1 MKGLLLWSSLLCA
14 LIMAIRG
21 TARYNVHGGTPYRL
35 LLDTDVDTDDFFAI
49 LYLLKLNQSEFNLQ
63 AITVNTNSWT
73 NAGHAA
79 NQIYDILYM
88 MGRDDIDVGV
98 GGDGGILQN
107 GTIQP
112 DVGGYLPIIDQ
123 GSGTAGPC
131 RYRQAIPV
139 GGGGRLDIDTNS
151 GLRRSF
157 LPQGNRRYSP
167 LRQPTAQQV
176 LIKTIS
182 EGPVTLL
189 LTGAQ
194 TNLAIFLMTNPD
206 LKKNI
211 NHIYIMGGG
220 VRSKNPT
227 GCCPKNASSSC
238 QPQQCGDRGNM
249 FTTFRSNPYAEFNL
263 FGDPFAAYQVI
274 HSGIP
279 ITLVPLDAT
288 NTIPI
293 TQEFFKAFEKNQR
306 TYEAQY
312 VFKSLKMVHDTWF
325 DDQFFTSYFMWD
337 SFTAGVAASSMRNV
351 REEHEENE
359 FAEME
364 YMNIT
369 VVTSNKPYGI
379 SDGSN
384 TFFDG
389 RTTPKFNLKKNGVH
403 SGHVQIGI
411 RDPFCLRENATG
423 ICKDGYTEE
432 VIGPESVRVRVA
444 TRAKPNVDKT
454 STLDREYYVNFLDV
468 LNRPQGEGRFNF
480 TSEFPRYKEV
490 VYKPD
495 FKHKKL
501 GKIVVFDMDMSAG
514 DFLALF
520 YLLKVP
526 IEEIYLKAILVSGSG
541 WANAATIDVVYDLLH
556 MMGRDD
562 IVVGLGD
569 SFAVNQ
575 SYPNGPAV
583 GDCKYS
589 KAIPHGSGGRLDSDT
604 LYGLA
609 RDLPRSPRSYTA
621 ENSVKFGA
629 PRDTDFPQLRQPL
642 ALEVWRSLAKSIDDG
657 SKITILTNGPLTNLA
672 NILLSEINASS
683 IIQEVFILGGHVNYK
698 KNQEK
703 GNVINVPSNKYAEL
717 NMFLDPLAA
726 KTVFDSSLDITLV
739 PLRMQRKVYAFPNII
754 KMLQAKN
761 MTSEAIFTRRLLMRL
776 HRLHQRNH
784 LYRHVDMF
792 SSEILGAVILAGDQK
807 LLNSTFGMKHLRVY
821 AEGWLSRDGEL
832 ILDTQKKKGIKVL
845 EGFNHVSYYNIFSNH
860 LLRRKQ
866 SAVIGSFDE
875 QKRLW
880 GSPSA

>member
-1 MKGLLLWSSLLCA
+1 MKGLWLWSSLLCA
-14 LIMAIRG
+14 LTMVVGG
-21 TARYNVHGGTPYRL
+21 TSRYNVRGGPSYRL
-35 LLDTDVDTDDFFAI
+35 ILDTDVDTDDLFAL
-49 LYLLKLNQSEFNLQ
+49 LYLLKSNRSEFNLQ
-63 AITVNTNSWT
+63 AVTINTNSWT
-73 NAGHAA
+73 NAGHAV

-98 GGDGGILQN
+98 GGDGGILEN

-112 DVGGYLPIIDQ
+112 NVGGYLPIIDQ
-123 GSGTAGPC
+123 GRGTAGPC

-139 GGGGRLDIDTNS
+139 AGGGRLDIDTNM
-151 GLRRSF
+151 GIRRSF

-182 EGPVTLL
+182 EGPVTVFI
-189 LTGAQ
+189 TGVH
-194 TNLAIFLMTNPD
+194 TNMAIFLMTNPN

-211 NHIYIMGGG
+211 DHIYIMGGG

-227 GCCPKNASSSC
+227 GCCPKNASSTC
-238 QPQQCGDRGNM
+238 QPQQCGDHGNM
-249 FTTFRSNPYAEFNL
+249 FTAFRSNPYAEFNL
-263 FGDPFAAYQVI
+263 FGDPFAAYQVF

-293 TQEFFKAFEKNQR
+293 THEFFEAFEKNQR

-312 VFKSLKMVHDTWF
+312 VFKSLKIARDTWF
-325 DDQFFTSYFMWD
+325 DDQFYTSYFMWD
-337 SFTAGVAASSMRNV
+337 SFMAGVAASAMRNI
-351 REEHEENE
+351 RDEENE

-369 VVTSNKPYGI
+369 VITSNEPYGI
-379 SDGSN
+379 PDSSN
-384 TFFDG
+384 AFFGD
-389 RTTPKFNLKKNGVH
+389 RKIPKFNLKKNGVH

-411 RDPFCLRENATG
+411 QDPFCFRGNATG

-432 VIGPESVRVRVA
+432 VTGPDSVRVRVA
-444 TRAKPNVDKT
+444 TRAKPNVDES
-454 STLDREYYVNFLDV
+454 STLDREYYVNYLDV
-468 LNRPQGEGRFNF
+468 LNQPQHKGRFNF
-480 TSEFPRYKEV
+480 TTEFPYYKEV
-490 VYKPD
+490 LYKPD
-495 FKHKKL
+495 FKGKKL

-526 IEEIYLKAILVSGSG
+526 VEEMNLKAILVTGSG

-562 IVVGLGD
+562 ITVGLGD
-569 SFAVNQ
+569 SFGVNQ
-575 SYPNGPAV
+575 SYSKVGPTV

-609 RDLPRSPRSYTA
+609 RDLPRSPRGYTA
-621 ENSVKFGA
+621 QNSVKFGA
-629 PRDTDFPQLRQPL
+629 PRDTDFPQFRQPL
-642 ALEVWRSLAKSIDDG
+642 ALEVWRSLVKSIDDG

-672 NILLSEINASS
+672 NILLSESNASS
-683 IIQEVFILGGHVNYK
+683 IIQEVFILGGHINYK

-703 GNVINVPSNKYAEL
+703 GNVIHVPSNKYAEL
-717 NMFLDPLAA
+717 NMFLDTLAA
-726 KTVFDSSLDITLV
+726 KTVFESSLDITLI
-739 PLRMQRKVYAFPNII
+739 PLHAQRKVYALPRII
-754 KMLQAKN
+754 KVLQAKN
-761 MTSEAIFTRRLLMRL
+761 MTHEAVFTRRLLTRL
-776 HRLHQRNH
+776 HHLHQRHH

-792 SSEILGAVILAGDQK
+792 AGEILGAVILAGDQK
-807 LLNSTFGMKHLRVY
+807 LLNSTFEIKHLKVY
-821 AEGWLSRDGEL
+821 TEGQLSRDGEV
-832 ILDTQKKKGIKVL
+832 IFDTKKKKGFKVL
-845 EGFNHVSYYNIFSNH
+845 QGFNHVSCYNIFSNG

-866 SAVIGSFDE
+866 SAVIGSFGE
-875 QKRLW
+875 QKRRW
-880 GSPSA
+880 SSPTA

>member
-1 MKGLLLWSSLLCA
+1 MKVLWLWSSLLCA
-14 LIMAIRG
+14 LLL
-21 TARYNVHGGTPYRL
+21 ARSNVYARNPYRV

-49 LYLLKLNQSEFNLQ
+49 LYLLKLNRSEFDLQ
-63 AITVNTNSWT
+63 AITLNTNSWT
-73 NAGHAA
+73 NAGHAV

-98 GGDGGILQN
+98 GGDGGILEN

-123 GSGTAGPC
+123 GNGTAGSC

-139 GGGGRLDIDTNS
+139 GGGGRLDIDTNM
-151 GLRRSF
+151 GLRKSF
-157 LPQGNRRYSP
+157 LPQGSRRYTP

-182 EGPVTLL
+182 RGPVSVL
-189 LTGAQ
+189 LTGAH

-220 VRSKNPT
+220 VRSSNPT

-238 QPQQCGDRGNM
+238 QPQQCGDHGNM
-249 FTTFRSNPYAEFNL
+249 FTAFRSNPYAEFNF

-293 TQEFFKAFEKNQR
+293 THEFFDVFEQNQR

-312 VFKSLKMVHDTWF
+312 VFKSLKIAHDTWF

-337 SFTAGVAASSMRNV
+337 SFMAGVAASSMRN
-351 REEHEENE
+351 EENE

-369 VVTSNKPYGI
+369 VITSNKPYGI

-384 TFFDG
+384 AFFDG
-389 RTTPKFNLKKNGVH
+389 RNVPKFNLQKKGVH

-411 RDPFCLRENATG
+411 QDPFCLRENATG

-432 VIGPESVRVRVA
+432 VTGPDSVRVRVA
-444 TRAKPNVDKT
+444 TRAKPNRDKT
-454 STLDREYYVNFLDV
+454 STLDREYYINYLDV
-468 LNRPQGEGRFNF
+468 LNGPQYKGRFNF
-480 TSEFPRYKEV
+480 TTEFPHYKEV
-490 VYKPD
+490 LYKPE
-495 FKHKKL
+495 FEGKKL
-501 GKIVVFDMDMSAG
+501 GKTVVFDMDMSAG

-526 IEEIYLKAILVSGSG
+526 VEELYLKAILVTGSG

-562 IVVGLGD
+562 VIVGLGD
-569 SFAVNQ
+569 SFAVGQ
-575 SYPNGPAV
+575 SYPNGPPV

-609 RDLPRSPRSYTA
+609 RDLPRSPRRYTA
-621 ENSVKFGA
+621 ENSVEFGA

-642 ALEVWRSLAKSIDDG
+642 ALEVWRSLVNSTHNDG
-657 SKITILTNGPLTNLA
+657 SRITILTNGPLTNLA
-672 NILLSEINASS
+672 NILLSDSNATS
-683 IIQEVFILGGHVNYK
+683 IIQEVFILGGHINYK
-698 KNQEK
+698 KNNQGRGK
-703 GNVINVPSNKYAEL
+703 GNVINLPSNKYAEL

-726 KTVFDSSLDITLV
+726 KMVFDSSLDITLV
-739 PLRMQRKVYAFPNII
+739 PLRMQRKVYAFPKII
-754 KMLQAKN
+754 KALQAKN
-761 MTSEAIFTRRLLMRL
+761 MTPEAIFARRLLTRL
-776 HRLHQRNH
+776 HHLRQTHH

-792 SSEILGAVILAGDQK
+792 LGEILGAIIIADDRK
-807 LLNSTFGMKHLRVY
+807 LLNSTFGIEHLMVY
-821 AEGWLSRDGEL
+821 ADGGLSMDGEV
-832 ILDTQKKKGIKVL
+832 IFDTQKKKGFKVL
-845 EGFNHVSYYNIFSNH
+845 KGFNRESFYSIYSDH

-880 GSPSA
+880 SSP

>member
-1 MKGLLLWSSLLCA
+1 MKGLWLWSSLLFA
-14 LIMAIRG
+14 LTMVVGG
-21 TARYNVHGGTPYRL
+21 TSRYNVRGGPSYRL
-35 LLDTDVDTDDFFAI
+35 ILDTDVDTDDLFAL
-49 LYLLKLNQSEFNLQ
+49 LYLLKSNRSEFNLQ
-63 AITVNTNSWT
+63 AVTINTNSWT
-73 NAGHAA
+73 NAGHAV

-98 GGDGGILQN
+98 GGDGGILEN

-112 DVGGYLPIIDQ
+112 NVGGYLPIIDQ
-123 GSGTAGPC
+123 GRGTAGPC

-139 GGGGRLDIDTNS
+139 AGGGRLDIDTNM
-151 GLRRSF
+151 GIRRSF

-182 EGPVTLL
+182 EGPVTVFI
-189 LTGAQ
+189 TGVH
-194 TNLAIFLMTNPD
+194 TNMAIFLMTNPN

-211 NHIYIMGGG
+211 DHIYIMGGG

-227 GCCPKNASSSC
+227 GCCPKNASSTC
-238 QPQQCGDRGNM
+238 QPQQCGDHGNM
-249 FTTFRSNPYAEFNL
+249 FTAFRSNPYAEFNL
-263 FGDPFAAYQVI
+263 FGDPFAAYQVF

-293 TQEFFKAFEKNQR
+293 THEFFEAFEKNQR

-312 VFKSLKMVHDTWF
+312 VFKSLKIARDTWF
-325 DDQFFTSYFMWD
+325 DDQFYTSYFMWD
-337 SFTAGVAASSMRNV
+337 SFMAGVAASAMRNI
-351 REEHEENE
+351 RDEENE

-369 VVTSNKPYGI
+369 VITSNEPYGI
-379 SDGSN
+379 PDSSN
-384 TFFDG
+384 AFFGD
-389 RTTPKFNLKKNGVH
+389 RKIPKFNLKKNGVH

-411 RDPFCLRENATG
+411 QDPFCFRGNATG

-432 VIGPESVRVRVA
+432 VTGPDSVRVRVA
-444 TRAKPNVDKT
+444 TRAKPNVDES
-454 STLDREYYVNFLDV
+454 STLDREYYVNYLDV
-468 LNRPQGEGRFNF
+468 LNQPQHKGRFNF
-480 TSEFPRYKEV
+480 TTEFPYYKEV
-490 VYKPD
+490 LYKPD
-495 FKHKKL
+495 FKGKKL

-526 IEEIYLKAILVSGSG
+526 VEEMNLKAILVTGSG

-562 IVVGLGD
+562 ITVGLGD
-569 SFAVNQ
+569 SFGVNQ
-575 SYPNGPAV
+575 SYSKVGPTV

-609 RDLPRSPRSYTA
+609 RDLPRSPRGYTA
-621 ENSVKFGA
+621 QNSVKFGA
-629 PRDTDFPQLRQPL
+629 PRDTDFPRLRQPL
-642 ALEVWRSLAKSIDDG
+642 ALEVWRSLVKSIDDG

-672 NILLSEINASS
+672 NILLSESNASS
-683 IIQEVFILGGHVNYK
+683 IIQEVFILGGHINYK

-703 GNVINVPSNKYAEL
+703 GNVIHVPSNKYAEL
-717 NMFLDPLAA
+717 NMFLDTLAA
-726 KTVFDSSLDITLV
+726 KTVFESSLDITLI
-739 PLRMQRKVYAFPNII
+739 PLHAQRKVYALPKII

-761 MTSEAIFTRRLLMRL
+761 MTHEAVFTRRLLTRL
-776 HRLHQRNH
+776 HHLHQRHH

-792 SSEILGAVILAGDQK
+792 AGEILGAIILAGDQK
-807 LLNSTFGMKHLRVY
+807 LLNSTFEIKHLKVY
-821 AEGWLSRDGEL
+821 TEGQLSRDGEV
-832 ILDTQKKKGIKVL
+832 IFDTKKMKGFKVL
-845 EGFNHVSYYNIFSNH
+845 QGFNHVSCYNIFSNA

-866 SAVIGSFDE
+866 SAVIGSFGE
-875 QKRLW
+875 QKRRW
-880 GSPSA
+880 SSPTA